1 MSDRKTV
8 IIDAVRSP
16 IGVKRGKMPNNVRSD
31 DLTSQV
37 IKALLERNRNFS
49 PAAVEDVVLGCAF
62 PEGPQGMLMARSVAI
77 LAGIPKEA
85 GAKVVNRF
93 CGSSMD
99 ALHQVS
105 QAIVAGDIEA
115 GIAAGAEDMFAVPMG
130 GFVPDFHPELAEKEY
145 YIGMGETAENLAKAG
160 NISREDQDSFAIASH
175 KKALEAINSGKF
187 DNEVVPIRLDDGT
200 IVSKDEGP
208 MEPDEEK
215 IRSLSP
221 AFLEDGTVTAA
232 SSSPISIG
240 AAAAIIC
247 SEQFAKENNLT
258 VRAEIISRAIAGV
271 EWEEMG
277 KGPIPASRKALE
289 KAAISINDIDA
300 IELNEAFAAQ
310 SLYVIREGKFPEEKV
325 NFNGGAVALGH
336 PLGCSGMRIITTLMN
351 VLEQNDGELGLATMC
366 IGTGQG
372 IATIIKR

>member
-37 IKALLERNRNFS
+37 IKALLERNRDFS
-49 PAAVEDVVLGCAF
+49 PAAIEDVVLGCAF

-187 DNEVVPIRLDDGT
+187 DNEVVPITLDDGT

-258 VRAEIISRAIAGV
+258 VRAKIISRAIAGV
-271 EWEEMG
+271 GWEEMG
-277 KGPIPASRKALE
+277 KGTIPASRKALE
-289 KAAISINDIDA
+289 KAAISFNDIDA

-310 SLYVIREGKFPEEKV
+310 SLYVIREGKFPEE
-325 NFNGGAVALGH
+325 
-336 PLGCSGMRIITTLMN
+336 
-351 VLEQNDGELGLATMC
+351 
-366 IGTGQG
+366 
-372 IATIIKR
+372 